1 MNPSNKPALMRPK
14 SRPQSE
20 SKATVSPKSLDSLTP
35 KPSNSVPVKPSSSTP
50 SQTHKVPRPR
60 KATPILEHD
69 GLKAG
74 DAIALPYSSQTVT
87 ITQFYKTVSDTWYV
101 AFAGGCVHREALSI
115 VTSTVEAEEISE
127 A

>member
-20 SKATVSPKSLDSLTP
+20 SKASIPPKSPDSTP
-35 KPSNSVPVKPSSSTP
+35 KPSSSVPVKPSISVP
-50 SQTHKVPRPR
+50 SKPHKVPRPR

-74 DAIALPYSSQTVT
+74 DAIALPYSGQTVT
-87 ITQFYKTVSDTWYV
+87 ITQFYKTISDTWYA
-101 AFAGGCVHREALSI
+101 AFTGGCVRQEALSSAM
-115 VTSTVEAEEISE
+115 VAVEVEEISE